1 MWGRCNK
8 WLCQEW
14 IESGL
19 QEGVSQQESQE
30 LGELRRRSRL
40 LEQENEVLGCVKNLE
55 QSLVFF
61 FFHAAVAARS
71 FWWSCQVWTG
81 VR

>member
-19 QEGVSQQESQE
+19 QEGVSQQESQQ
-30 LGELRRRSRL
+30 LRELRRRNRL
-40 LEQENEVLGCVKNLE
+40 LEQENEVLRR
-55 QSLVFF
+55 
-61 FFHAAVAARS
+61 VAAYLWQANLAGKEFSRS
-71 FWWSCQVWTG
+71 SHS
-81 VR
+81 